1 MATLS
6 TRPNPL
12 RWTGGYYNREA
23 LWPLEPDI
31 ILIKAIASS
40 YLASELP
47 NTLDLD
53 KIEVEFFAQGA
64 FNKLYSVSC
73 CGHNTR
79 YMFRVALPLVPYY
92 KTESEVAVLSY
103 IKKNTSI
110 PVARVIAW
118 DSSAA
123 NSLGFE
129 WMLLEMIEGI
139 TLYDVWRKITWESRL
154 KIVAAL
160 APLLGQLRDHRFSRI
175 GSLYFTGRETP
186 PQDEYESKNTL
197 PALKLSTE
205 KASLT
210 SRSSHNSDIDQP
222 ERQSSALTVA
232 EVAAGVVQEHG
243 SPPVSSIGAL
253 SITTVK
259 NDHGSRPERASTE
272 EVPEHNQYIVGPIL
286 DPLFFLYRR
295 LYLPADRGP
304 YRTSREWM
312 TAEINLQRTWA
323 KTGPLIKTL
332 TNCEDFDAYDWDS
345 DCDEEAPEMTR
356 LLNDYQDILPSI
368 FAADEGNSPYV
379 IHHHDLSLAN
389 ILIDPN
395 TYEVT
400 GILDWEMIQVVPEWK
415 SSRYPKFLTEQIDF
429 PEIDDTEPRV
439 PTAAEY
445 DEDGEDY
452 NAVIVERRDR
462 WDNRMLRECF
472 DSTLSRTREDNQI
485 SSYVSSPAKTKRI
498 FAASIVDITDNT
510 PWARSW
516 LKRYLEDKVVATEQ
530 E

>member
-1 MATLS
+1 M
-6 TRPNPL
+6 
-12 RWTGGYYNREA
+12 
-23 LWPLEPDI
+23 EPDI
-31 ILIKAIASS
+31 IIIKAIASD

-47 NTLDLD
+47 KTLDLD
-53 KIEVEFFAQGA
+53 EIEVEFFAQGG
-64 FNKLYSVSC
+64 FNKLYSISC
-73 CGHNTR
+73 CGHNR
-79 YMFRVALPLVPYY
+79 KYIFRVALPLVPYY

-118 DSSAA
+118 DSSVA

-129 WMLLEMIEGI
+129 WILLEMIEGI
-139 TLYDVWRKITWESRL
+139 TLYDVWRKITWESKL
-154 KIVAAL
+154 KIVAEL

-186 PQDEYESKNTL
+186 PQDEHESKNTL
-197 PALKLSTE
+197 LALKIST
-205 KASLT
+205 ASASFT
-210 SRSSHNSDIDQP
+210 SRGSHDSDIDQP
-222 ERQSSALTVA
+222 ERRYSALTVA

-253 SITTVK
+253 SITAV
-259 NDHGSRPERASTE
+259 NNGHDSQPEGASTE
-272 EVPEHNQYIVGPIL
+272 NAPEHNQYIVGPIL
-286 DPLFFLYRR
+286 DPLFYLYRR
-295 LYLPADRGP
+295 LYLPAHRGP

-312 TAEINLQRTWA
+312 AAEIDIQRTWA
-323 KTGPLIKTL
+323 NTGPLIKTL

-345 DCDEEAPEMTR
+345 DCDEEAPEMAR
-356 LLNDYQDILPSI
+356 LINDYQDILPSI

-379 IHHHDLSLAN
+379 IHHPDLSLAN

-395 TYEVT
+395 TYEIT
-400 GILDWEMIQVVPEWK
+400 GVIDWEMVQVVPEWK
-415 SSRYPKFLTEQIDF
+415 SSRYPKFLTEQMDF
-429 PEIDDTEPRV
+429 PPEIDDTEPRV

-462 WDNRMLRECF
+462 WDNMMLRECF
-472 DSTLSRTREDNQI
+472 DSTLSRTRGDNQI
-485 SSYVSSPAKTKRI
+485 SSYASNPANTKRK
-498 FAASIVDITDNT
+498 FEASIVDITDNT

-516 LKRYLEDKVVATEQ
+516 LKQYLEDKVVASEK